1 MNLNINDMLLKGI
14 LDGSK
19 AFTGPE
25 TVQFDITN
33 RCCNNCLCCWRN
45 SPLLGEPSE
54 SEKKDKR
61 QQLPFSLIKKT
72 IKELKAMKTKNL
84 FFAGGG
90 DPFMHPDIMRI
101 LQYAKKCKMK
111 LFVNTN
117 FVLVDKAK
125 ARELV
130 KLKIDHIH
138 VSVLAGNAKTYALVH
153 PNKTEETFYKIKE
166 ILKYMAAL
174 KVKRKQHLF
183 DPCPHINLYYVIFN
197 KNYMDINDMV
207 DLAIDVKADTLEFT
221 PVDVVRGKTDSLLLD
236 AMQIGY
242 VTDDVKSNAKRLE
255 EYNID
260 QPVKTNIE
268 QYENFLKR
276 INSVHAIDGKYES
289 RTVVGQ
295 PCYAGWTFA
304 RIAADGEVS
313 PCLKA
318 HKISIGNIYKN
329 SFAEIWN
336 SPQEQEFRKRS
347 FNLDF
352 DDKYFKDIGN
362 DPDLNFGCLQSCD
375 NLQINMDMH
384 KKYKE
389 VLIKNDKIK

>member
-1 MNLNINDMLLKGI
+1 MNFDTKDLLLKGI

-45 SPLLGEPSE
+45 SPLLGEPNE
-54 SEKKDKR
+54 SEKKAKK
-61 QQLPFSLIKKT
+61 QELPFALIKKT
-72 IKELKAMKTKNL
+72 IKELQAMKTKNL

-90 DPFMHPDIMRI
+90 DPFMHPEIIGI
-101 LQYAKKCKMK
+101 LKYAKKCKMK
-111 LFVNTN
+111 VFMNTN

-125 ARELV
+125 ARKLV

-138 VSVLAGNAKTYALVH
+138 ASILAGNANTYALIH
-153 PNKTEETFYKIKE
+153 PNKTEETFFKIKE
-166 ILKYMAAL
+166 ILKYIAAL
-174 KVKRKQHLF
+174 KLQRKQHLYN
-183 DPCPHINLYYVIFN
+183 PCPHIDLYYVIFN
-197 KNYMDINDMV
+197 KNYMDINEMV

-236 AMQIGY
+236 AKQIDS
-242 VTDDVKSNAKRLE
+242 VTNDVKSNAKRLE
-255 EYNID
+255 KYNID
-260 QPVKTNIE
+260 QQVKTNIE

-276 INSVHAIDGKYES
+276 INSVYAREGRYES
-289 RTVVGQ
+289 KTVVGQ

-304 RIAADGEVS
+304 RIAADGEVN

-329 SFAEIWN
+329 SFREIWN
-336 SPQEQEFRKRS
+336 SPREQEFRKRS

-352 DDKYFKDIGN
+352 NDKYFKDIGN

-375 NLQINMDMH
+375 NLQINLDTH
-384 KKYKE
+384 KRYKE
-389 VLIKNDKIK
+389 VLVKNGKIK